1 MTTDAQTRPR
11 ELYAHRPGRATGGLM
26 FRVGYADET
35 LPTSGTTAL
44 VVALALRAVERPGL
58 DVAASVGPTVTEVRV
73 SGSDDRV
80 RTTLRDLSRAL
91 ADLPVRHRGTETR
104 ALRER
109 ATDGAV
115 LPPWRYGLQG
125 YGLGPGEY
133 TGLYRA
139 TDEHLRAWAR
149 ERFAGS
155 NAVAWF
161 TGETAPDLD
170 LPLPDAVGAATPP
183 PLLPVNNPT
192 QPLPAD
198 APAGGTKVLWDALV
212 PDVPAAVVLAEV
224 ARRALFKNLR
234 HDRGWTYDVSTS
246 VDVLD
251 GERATLQIAA
261 GLRGETAAAATGE
274 FLDTW
279 GRLRYAVDA
288 DQLEAARAHLL
299 VTFDE
304 PHQEAAWLPDAA
316 VRTLLGRP
324 VPTPAERRAAIAAVT
339 AADVL
344 SLAHQAWDSGLLV
357 APVGQGWAG
366 TSLVTRGAGEPV
378 AGLAFERIDAD
389 ATIVVG
395 DAGAT
400 LRDGRT
406 RTTVRFDETA
416 VLLAH
421 PDGGR
426 LLVGLDGAQIPFEP
440 TLHDD
445 LGGPQI
451 AELVDRHVPDELTVH
466 VLREAA
472 PERPDKDQ
480 INRAGRARADREVEE
495 VGILRTAGAAVAG
508 TGRAALEIGKLV
520 AVLALILVLLAGVG
534 GTIFSAVIL
543 MAWIGSLLD
552 GEPEWSVP
560 ALMVPAGLACAGI
573 TWVAYRAIL
582 RMGGE
587 AAGKES
593 ADQGQ
598 AAGGAGRVSPPR
610 VARGT
615 RPSRSGPSARS

>member
-11 ELYAHRPGRATGGLM
+11 ELYAHRPGRATGGLV

-58 DVAASVGPTVTEVRV
+58 EVAASVGPVVTEVRV

-170 LPLPDAVGAATPP
+170 LPLPDAMGAAALPP
-183 PLLPVNNPT
+183 PPVHGPT

-234 HDRGWTYDVSTS
+234 HDRGWTYDVSAS
-246 VDVLD
+246 VDALD

-279 GRLRYAVDA
+279 GRLRYAVEA
-288 DQLEAARAHLL
+288 DELEVARAHLL
-299 VTFDE
+299 VAFDE

-357 APVGQGWAG
+357 APVSSGWAG
-366 TSLVTRGAGEPV
+366 TSLITRGAGEPV
-378 AGLAFERIDAD
+378 TGRALERIDAD

-400 LRDGRT
+400 LRDGRA

-445 LGGPQI
+445 LDGSQI
-451 AELVDRHVPDELTVH
+451 AELVDRHVPEDLTVH
-466 VLREAA
+466 VPREAA

-495 VGILRTAGAAVAG
+495 DGILRTAGAAVAG

-520 AVLALILVLLAGVG
+520 VVLALILVLLAAFGGTFLSGVLLLGEVG
-534 GTIFSAVIL
+534 GWLDGDGSWPKAAVI
-543 MAWIGSLLD
+543 
-552 GEPEWSVP
+552 V
-560 ALMVPAGLACAGI
+560 AGGLVSAGV
-573 TWVAYRAIL
+573 TWLSYRAIL
-582 RMGGE
+582 RLGGNDK
-587 AAGKES
+587 GDSKN
-593 ADQGQ
+593 D
-598 AAGGAGRVSPPR
+598 
-610 VARGT
+610 
-615 RPSRSGPSARS
+615 

>member
-11 ELYAHRPGRATGGLM
+11 ELYAHRPGRATGGLV

-58 DVAASVGPTVTEVRV
+58 DVAASVGPVVSEVRV
-73 SGSDDRV
+73 SGSEDRV
-80 RTTLRDLSRAL
+80 RTTLRELSRAL

-104 ALRER
+104 ALREH
-109 ATDGAV
+109 AADGIA
-115 LPPWRYGLQG
+115 LPHWRFGLQG

-133 TGLYRA
+133 TGLHRA

-170 LPLPDAVGAATPP
+170 LPLPDAEGAAAVPP
-183 PLLPVNNPT
+183 PPPVHGSR

-251 GERATLQIAA
+251 GELATLQIAA

-288 DQLEAARAHLL
+288 DELEAARAHLL

-304 PHQEAAWLPDAA
+304 PHLEAAWLPDDA

-344 SLAHQAWDSGLLV
+344 SLAQQAWDSGLLV

-378 AGLAFERIDAD
+378 AGRAFERIDAD

-400 LRDGRT
+400 LRDGRA

-426 LLVGLDGAQIPFEP
+426 LLVGLDGARIPFEP

-466 VLREAA
+466 VPREAA

-480 INRAGRARADREVEE
+480 INRAARARADREVEE
-495 VGILRTAGAAVAG
+495 DGILRTAGAAVAG
-508 TGRAALEIGKLV
+508 TGRAALEIGKLLV
-520 AVLALILVLLAGVG
+520 TLALILVLLAAFGGTFLSGVMLLGEVG
-534 GTIFSAVIL
+534 G
-543 MAWIGSLLD
+543 WLD
-552 GEPEWSVP
+552 GDGSWPKLVVT
-560 ALMVPAGLACAGI
+560 LAGGLVSAGV
-573 TWVAYRAIL
+573 TWLSYRAIL
-582 RMGGE
+582 RLGGNDK
-587 AAGKES
+587 GDPKK
-593 ADQGQ
+593 G
-598 AAGGAGRVSPPR
+598 
-610 VARGT
+610 
-615 RPSRSGPSARS
+615 

>member
-11 ELYAHRPGRATGGLM
+11 ELYAHRPGRATGGLV

-73 SGSDDRV
+73 SGSEDRV

-170 LPLPDAVGAATPP
+170 LPLPDAMGAAALLPP
-183 PLLPVNNPT
+183 PVHGLT
-192 QPLPAD
+192 QQLPAD
-198 APAGGTKVLWDALV
+198 APAGGTQVLWDALV
-212 PDVPAAVVLAEV
+212 PDVPAVAVLAEV

-251 GERATLQIAA
+251 GEHVTLQIAA

-288 DQLEAARAHLL
+288 DELEAARAHLL
-299 VTFDE
+299 VAFDE
-304 PHQEAAWLPDAA
+304 PHREAAWLPDEA

-339 AADVL
+339 AADVI

-366 TSLVTRGAGEPV
+366 TSLITRGAGEPV
-378 AGLAFERIDAD
+378 TGRAFERIDAD

-406 RTTVRFDETA
+406 RTAIRFDETA
-416 VLLAH
+416 ALLVY

-426 LLVGLDGAQIPFEP
+426 LLVGLDGAQVPFEP

-445 LGGPQI
+445 LSARGV
-451 AELVDRHVPDELTVH
+451 AELVDPNLPAELVIPVPRQE
-466 VLREAA
+466 A
-472 PERPDKDQ
+472 PERPGSDQ
-480 INRAGRARADREVEE
+480 IQRVEQARIERQVEE
-495 VGILRTAGAAVAG
+495 GTLTGSNREMAVAV
-508 TGRAALEIGKLV
+508 GR
-520 AVLALILVLLAGVG
+520 LAFVILLGLVLLAGAG
-534 GTIFSAVIL
+534 GTILCLATL
-543 MAWIGSLLD
+543 MAWAGSWPD
-552 GEPEWSVP
+552 GPWEVP
-560 ALMVPAGLACAGI
+560 ALVVPAGLVSAGV
-573 TWVAYRAIL
+573 TWLCYRKIVRL
-582 RMGGE
+582 GD
-587 AAGKES
+587 AAG
-593 ADQGQ
+593 D
-598 AAGGAGRVSPPR
+598 GANR
-610 VARGT
+610 
-615 RPSRSGPSARS
+615 

>member
-11 ELYAHRPGRATGGLM
+11 ELYAHRPGRATGGLV

-58 DVAASVGPTVTEVRV
+58 DVAASVGPAVTEVRV

-109 ATDGAV
+109 AADGVA
-115 LPPWRYGLQG
+115 LPPWRHGLQG

-149 ERFAGS
+149 ERFAGP

-161 TGETAPDLD
+161 TGETAQDLD
-170 LPLPDAVGAATPP
+170 LPLPGAVGPAALPP
-183 PLLPVNNPT
+183 PVHGPE

-198 APAGGTKVLWDALV
+198 APAGGARVLWDALV
-212 PDVPAAVVLAEV
+212 PDVPAAAVLAEV

-251 GERATLQIAA
+251 GERVTLQIAA
-261 GLRGETAAAATGE
+261 GLRPETAAAATGE

-288 DQLEAARAHLL
+288 DELEAARAHLL

-304 PHQEAAWLPDAA
+304 PHQEASWLPDGA

-324 VPTPAERRAAIAAVT
+324 VPTPAERRAALAAVT
-339 AADVL
+339 AADVV

-378 AGLAFERIDAD
+378 SGRAFERIDAD
-389 ATIVVG
+389 ATVVVG

-400 LRDGRT
+400 LRHGRT

-451 AELVDRHVPDELTVH
+451 AQLVDRHVPDELMVH
-466 VLREAA
+466 VPREAA

-480 INRAGRARADREVEE
+480 INRAARARADREVEE
-495 VGILRTAGAAVAG
+495 DGILRTAGAAAAG
-508 TGRAALEIGKLV
+508 TGRAALEIGKLLV
-520 AVLALILVLLAGVG
+520 TLALILVLLAAFGGTFLSAVVVLGEVG
-534 GTIFSAVIL
+534 G
-543 MAWIGSLLD
+543 LLD
-552 GEPEWSVP
+552 GDGSWRKV
-560 ALMVPAGLACAGI
+560 ALTVAAGLVSAGV
-573 TWVAYRAIL
+573 TWLSYRAVL
-582 RMGGE
+582 RLGGVDK
-587 AAGKES
+587 GDPKN
-593 ADQGQ
+593 D
-598 AAGGAGRVSPPR
+598 
-610 VARGT
+610 
-615 RPSRSGPSARS
+615 

>member
-11 ELYAHRPGRATGGLM
+11 ELYAHRPGRATGGLV

-104 ALRER
+104 SLREQ
-109 ATDGAV
+109 AADGAV

-133 TGLYRA
+133 TGLYGT

-149 ERFAGS
+149 ERFVGS

-170 LPLPDAVGAATPP
+170 LPLPDAAGAAALPP
-183 PLLPVNNPT
+183 PPPVHGPT

-234 HDRGWTYDVSTS
+234 HDRGWTYAVSAS
-246 VDVLD
+246 VDALD

-279 GRLRYAVDA
+279 GRLRYEVDTDA
-288 DQLEAARAHLL
+288 LEAARAHLL

-324 VPTPAERRAAIAAVT
+324 VPTQTERRAAIAAVT
-339 AADVL
+339 AADVV
-344 SLAHQAWDSGLLV
+344 SLAQQAWDSGLLV

-378 AGLAFERIDAD
+378 AGRAFERIDAD

-451 AELVDRHVPDELTVH
+451 TELVDRHVPEDLTVH
-466 VLREAA
+466 VPREAA

-480 INRAGRARADREVEE
+480 INRAARARADREVEE
-495 VGILRTAGAAVAG
+495 DGILRTAGAAVAG

-520 AVLALILVLLAGVG
+520 VTLALILVLLAAFGGTFLSGVLLLGEVG
-534 GTIFSAVIL
+534 GWLDGDGSWPKAAVI
-543 MAWIGSLLD
+543 
-552 GEPEWSVP
+552 V
-560 ALMVPAGLACAGI
+560 AGGLVSAGV
-573 TWVAYRAIL
+573 TWLSYRAIL
-582 RMGGE
+582 RLGGE
-587 AAGKES
+587 DKGNPKN
-593 ADQGQ
+593 G
-598 AAGGAGRVSPPR
+598 
-610 VARGT
+610 
-615 RPSRSGPSARS
+615 